1 MHISHAVVYFALPGG
16 KLDPFIILFGGSMV
30 SSTLV
35 THCGARQV
43 NAAELA
49 TIEPPSPTRTWFPLA
64 HRAVLDSV
72 CSTLQGAGFAIVRS
86 RLSVSHGGDRFFGTL
101 DLATSISDGVSLC
114 VGVRNSNDQSFP
126 IGFCCGQRVFV
137 CDNLAFTSE
146 IVVSRKHTRYGQERY
161 LEGLARAVASLEQYS
176 RTAADWIV
184 RMQQHELSEDRAN
197 SLLLQA
203 YEAKVLGLRLLPL
216 ALAEWRNPSREEYLP
231 RTAYSLFNCV
241 TDVFGRER
249 QSRFPAESAL
259 ATMRL
264 SKLLTPPHLSRNGT
278 EPEIVTA
285 A

>member
-1 MHISHAVVYFALPGG
+1 
-16 KLDPFIILFGGSMV
+16 MV

-35 THCGARQV
+35 NHCGAWQV

-49 TIEPPSPTRTWFPLA
+49 EIQPPQPTKTWYPLA

-72 CSTLQGAGFAIVRS
+72 CSALEGAGFAICRS
-86 RLSVSHGGDRFFGTL
+86 RLSVSHGGSRFFGTL
-101 DLATSISDGVSLC
+101 DLATSIVEGVSLA
-114 VGVRNSNDQSFP
+114 VGIRNSNDQSFP

-146 IVVSRKHTRYGQERY
+146 IVVSKKHTRFGQERY
-161 LEGLARAVASLEQYS
+161 LEGLARAVSSLEQYRQS
-176 RTAADWIV
+176 SAGWIAM
-184 RMQQHELSEDRAN
+184 MQARQLSDDAAN

-203 YEAKVLGLRLLPL
+203 YERRIIGLRLLPL
-216 ALAEWRNPSREEYLP
+216 VIEEWRRPQREEYQP
-231 RTAYSLFNCV
+231 RTAYSLFNCF
-241 TDVFGRER
+241 TDILGRER

-264 SKLLTPPHLSRNGT
+264 SKLLMPPSTPSAETQH
-278 EPEIVTA
+278 VVA

>member
-1 MHISHAVVYFALPGG
+1 
-16 KLDPFIILFGGSMV
+16 MV

-35 THCGARQV
+35 NHCGARQV

-49 TIEPPSPTRTWFPLA
+49 RIEPPAPTRTWFPLA
-64 HRAVLDSV
+64 HRALLDSV
-72 CSTLQGAGFAIVRS
+72 CESLEGAGFAICRS
-86 RLSVSHGGDRFFGTL
+86 RLSVSHGGARFFGTL
-101 DLATSISDGVSLC
+101 DLTTSIVEGISLA

-146 IVVSRKHTRYGQERY
+146 IVVSKKHTRFGQERY
-161 LEGLARAVASLEQYS
+161 LEGLARAVASLDQYRQS
-176 RTAADWIV
+176 AAGWIE
-184 RMQQHELSEDRAN
+184 RMQGRHLSNDKAN

-203 YEAKVLGLRLLPL
+203 YERKIIGLRLLPL
-216 ALAEWRNPSREEYLP
+216 VVEEWRRPTREEYRP
-231 RTAYSLFNCV
+231 RNAYSLFNCF
-241 TDVFGRER
+241 TDVLGRER

-264 SKLLTPPHLSRNGT
+264 SKLLAPPERT
-278 EPEIVTA
+278 AVAEAEIVTA

>member
-1 MHISHAVVYFALPGG
+1 MI
-16 KLDPFIILFGGSMV
+16 

-35 THCGARQV
+35 NHCGARQV

-49 TIEPPSPTRTWFPLA
+49 TIEPPAPTRTWFPLA

-72 CSTLQGAGFAIVRS
+72 CEAIEGAGFAICRS
-86 RLSVSHGGDRFFGTL
+86 RLSVSHGGARFFGTL
-101 DLATSISDGVSLC
+101 DLTTSIVEGVSLA
-114 VGVRNSNDQSFP
+114 VGIRNSNDQSFP

-146 IVVSRKHTRYGQERY
+146 IVVSKKHTRFGQERY
-161 LEGLARAVASLEQYS
+161 LEGLARAVASLDQYRSSAAGWIEQ
-176 RTAADWIV
+176 
-184 RMQQHELSEDRAN
+184 MQARKLNDDRAN

-203 YEAKVLGLRLLPL
+203 YERKIIGLRLLPL
-216 ALAEWRNPSREEYLP
+216 VVDEWRNPTREEYRP
-231 RTAYSLFNCV
+231 RTAYSLFNCFTEV
-241 TDVFGRER
+241 LGRER

-264 SKLLTPPHLSRNGT
+264 SKLLAPPERSAGSGT
-278 EPEIVTA
+278 EIVTA